1 MNYVHQELS
10 AFNLISLVENVYR
23 TWRTCMLITCML
35 IPIFNFKFG
44 RICVQ
49 IHAVFSSILLSR
61 LHSSC
66 DSYSCLLGI
75 DVCLDWYFYLFL
87 NPCFSL
93 CCLCIYIFVLVC
105 TWCIYVFVFTFTFYL
120 YLYSRLY
127 LYLCLYSYLCFVFVL
142 WFYHTYVCIYIWMCI
157 CIFDLVILPS

>member
-93 CCLCIYIFVLVC
+93 CCLCIYILYLCAHDAYMCLYLHSPFICICIHVCICICVYIHIYVLCLYYDSIILMFVFISEC
-105 TWCIYVFVFTFTFYL
+105 VFVFL
-120 YLYSRLY
+120 
-127 LYLCLYSYLCFVFVL
+127 
-142 WFYHTYVCIYIWMCI
+142 I
-157 CIFDLVILPS
+157 